1 MYLLL
6 FVGSFV
12 SEENIQ
18 LGTMDSLF
26 EEKLD
31 EMIKLLLFLA
41 YYLFLY
47 MNHPKQYDLQQ

>member
-1 MYLLL
+1 M
-6 FVGSFV
+6 SFV
-12 SEENIQ
+12 SEEKIQ
-18 LGTMDSLF
+18 SGTMDSLF